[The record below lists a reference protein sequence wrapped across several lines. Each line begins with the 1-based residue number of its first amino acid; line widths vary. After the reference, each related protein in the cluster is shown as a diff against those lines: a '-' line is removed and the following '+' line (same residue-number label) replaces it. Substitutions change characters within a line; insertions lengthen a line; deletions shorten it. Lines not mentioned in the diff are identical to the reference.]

1 MIDLFP
7 VKKNYGMAKKPG
19 LWPLFAKLKGSKYFT
34 TYSLKQWNFYLNGDF
49 ISYG

>member
-19 LWPLFAKLKGSKYFT
+19 LWPLFAKRFQIFYNVRSKAVELL
-34 TYSLKQWNFYLNGDF
+34 S
-49 ISYG
+49 